1 MNQKQLAVKRNLMR
15 AYRIDQHI
23 SSKLDQIAS
32 LHDLATR
39 AGNNISDM
47 PKSPNKNIHRL
58 EDIIVK
64 ILDLETELNA
74 EVDQLLDVKKEIMGY
89 ISQVKGREGQ
99 IVLERR
105 YLCFDRWED
114 IAGEFGYSVRH
125 IYRIHDEA
133 IKNIRIP

>member
-39 AGNNISDM
+39 AGSNISDM

-74 EVDQLLDVKKEIMGY
+74 EVDQLLDVKKEIMGNY
-89 ISQVKGREGQ
+89 QSGQ
-99 IVLERR
+99 R
-105 YLCFDRWED
+105 
-114 IAGEFGYSVRH
+114 S
-125 IYRIHDEA
+125 
-133 IKNIRIP
+133 

>member
-39 AGNNISDM
+39 AGSNISDM

-64 ILDLETELNA
+64 ILDLETE
-74 EVDQLLDVKKEIMGY
+74 
-89 ISQVKGREGQ
+89 
-99 IVLERR
+99 
-105 YLCFDRWED
+105 
-114 IAGEFGYSVRH
+114 
-125 IYRIHDEA
+125 
-133 IKNIRIP
+133 